1 MAKVDLERVRRAA
14 IPGSF
19 ISSYVSLRER
29 RPIGVGMRVPDE
41 STLYIVKGINHWRKQ
56 QRASMMARR
65 GH

>member
-1 MAKVDLERVRRAA
+1 
-14 IPGSF
+14 
-19 ISSYVSLRER
+19 
-29 RPIGVGMRVPDE
+29 MRVPDE